1 MGAVIDETTIQALAN
16 ANRAATIAVASIPTG
31 VFQHIAQVQQ
41 QLTTYLE
48 PIRKAMEIFY
58 ERMQAMWEQIREAIN
73 GIVKSFAFA
82 LSFRPIYYVQSQ
94 PRPAVQ
100 EKRLDRHLTVET
112 SSYGFFI
119 IGGRQLKILHPN
131 SSICGRL
138 FAALLERRAQ
148 VVSYKELQAEI
159 GAQDVRKAFKDL
171 KYQLKQQ
178 GYAFEYELVRT
189 EGIAL
194 VGLKQLQ

>member
-1 MGAVIDETTIQALAN
+1 MGALIDETTIQAFAN
-16 ANRAATIAVASIPTG
+16 ANRAASIAVASIPTG

-41 QLTTYLE
+41 QLTAYFE
-48 PIRKAMEIFY
+48 PIRKAMEIFH
-58 ERMQAMWEQIREAIN
+58 ERMQAMWERIREAIN
-73 GIVKSFAFA
+73 GIAKSFAFA
-82 LSFRPIYYVQSQ
+82 LAFRPIYYVQTQ
-94 PRPAVQ
+94 PAVQ
-100 EKRLDRHLTVET
+100 EERPNRHLTVET
-112 SSYGFFI
+112 NNYGFFV

-138 FAALLERRAQ
+138 FATLLKRRAQ

-159 GAQDVRKAFKDL
+159 GVQDVRKAFKDL

-178 GYAFEYELVRT
+178 GYTFEYELVRT